1 MKELPNGFEWCRKS
15 KYQVQIELACYQI
28 TETQPLIDGF
38 ESQEFEID
46 GEKKLFAVKRGFNIL
61 EQNSWITSPT
71 RPYVVT
77 GTSGERWPIKVSNL
91 SAYDVEIEQI
101 GLTPIIVETKN
112 PSDQQFLVAVFIP
125 DGTKLTV
132 TPSWAFQK
140 DGTID
145 ETQFM
150 YANSEDSKV
159 PHNGGD
165 YVVAKH
171 IDGQP
176 EYMQLTEEQRNT
188 REAAKLYDP
197 RIINGSIMQI
207 TYDHALTQ
215 EEIIDK
221 YNTMSL

>member
-77 GTSGERWPIKVSNL
+77 GTSGERWPIKASNL
-91 SAYDVEIEQI
+91 SAYDVEVEQI
-101 GLTPIIVETKN
+101 GLTPIIVETKD

-125 DGTKLTV
+125 DGTKLIV

-145 ETQFM
+145 KTQFM